1 MKNII
6 ILLFVLF
13 GGSILYGQEQK
24 ISGHITSATDK
35 TPLLGVSIRIKD
47 TPRGTT
53 TNEQGDFSIKAASG
67 EVLVFSFIGFRSLEY
82 TITQTNIPLIL
93 ELEEEETELEG
104 LTITSTR
111 SSRTIEKVPTRIELI
126 TAEELDEK
134 GNMRPSDL
142 RMLLSESTALV
153 SH

>member
-67 EVLVFSFIGFRSLEY
+67 KVLVFRY
-82 TITQTNIPLIL
+82 
-93 ELEEEETELEG
+93 
-104 LTITSTR
+104 R
-111 SSRTIEKVPTRIELI
+111 PTRNL
-126 TAEELDEK
+126 
-134 GNMRPSDL
+134 
-142 RMLLSESTALV
+142 
-153 SH
+153 